1 MIVGLTGGIASGK
14 STVTQLFQ
22 QLGAYVVDADLW
34 ARKVVE
40 PGRPALTEIADLFAA
55 RFGASVL
62 NPDGTLNRAA
72 VGAVVFH
79 NEEAREALNAITHP
93 RIREGMK
100 SETEQFLAGHPD
112 EPILWDV
119 PLLFEGETRKLV
131 DLAILVYVNEAL
143 QRKRLMERDALST
156 EEANARIQSQMAIE
170 AKRNLADYIIDNTG
184 SLQQTKEQVER
195 LWQILRDHAK
205 EGAGGESETPE

>member
-1 MIVGLTGGIASGK
+1 M
-14 STVTQLFQ
+14 FR

-40 PGRPALTEIADLFAA
+40 PGRPALKEIADLFAT
-55 RFGASVL
+55 RYEASVL
-62 NPDGTLNRAA
+62 NPDGTLHRAA

-79 NEEAREALNAITHP
+79 NEEARQALNALTHP

-100 SETEQFLAGHPD
+100 SETEQFFAEHPN

-131 DLAILVYVNEAL
+131 DLTILVYVNADL
-143 QRKRLMERDALST
+143 QRIRLMARDGLSLD
-156 EEANARIQSQMAIE
+156 EANARIQSQMAIE
-170 AKRNLADYIIDNTG
+170 AKRNLADYIVDNTG
-184 SLQQTKEQVER
+184 SLEQTKEQVER
-195 LWQILRDHAK
+195 IWQILRDRAK
-205 EGAGGESETPE
+205 EGAGG